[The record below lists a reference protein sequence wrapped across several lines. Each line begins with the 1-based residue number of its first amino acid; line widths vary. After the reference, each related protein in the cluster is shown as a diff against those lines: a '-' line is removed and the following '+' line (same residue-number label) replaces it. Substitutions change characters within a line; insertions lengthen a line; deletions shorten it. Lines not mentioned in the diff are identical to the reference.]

1 MHWPEQT
8 ETMVKALAETQKQM
22 WKNWFDLMPGVP
34 SPTAVYSDVANQIS
48 EEAAE
53 GFKAWTAKSGQVVKD
68 VAERLL
74 TTQNEML
81 RFLELSLRAW
91 KAIATAHP

>member
-1 MHWPEQT
+1 VEKL
-8 ETMVKALAETQKQM
+8 VC
-22 WKNWFDLMPGVP
+22 FDAGVP

-53 GFKAWTAKSGQVVKD
+53 GLKAWTAESGQVVKD

-74 TTQNEML
+74 TTQS
-81 RFLELSLRAW
+81 ELCRISARGTCGASENPQ
-91 KAIATAHP
+91 KH